1 MLWGSALDGKTFPIL
16 PPHLASTIRCG
27 KNLARW
33 KERRAIL
40 VRQRDITLRRLDLGF
55 YRRASKGERRVD
67 LLNARINGC
76 NKVIDALEVA
86 DAHEEFVPKHE
97 IAKLA
102 KRRKRCPQR
111 KQV

>member
-1 MLWGSALDGKTFPIL
+1 MMLWGSALDGKTFPIL

-33 KERRAIL
+33 KE
-40 VRQRDITLRRLDLGF
+40 
-55 YRRASKGERRVD
+55 RRASKGERRVD